1 MKDPKVQQT
10 IRQTLVERKD
20 QLRRLAYYEV
30 VRNEAKVE
38 NQLANSIVEGGA
50 KK

>member
-1 MKDPKVQQT
+1 LKDPKVQQT
-10 IRQTLVERKD
+10 IRQTLMDRKD
-20 QLRRLAYYEV
+20 QLRRQAYYEM

-38 NQLANSIVEGGA
+38 NFLANSIVQGGV

>member
-1 MKDPKVQQT
+1 MNDPKVQQT
-10 IRQTLVERKD
+10 VRETLLNRKD
-20 QLRRLAYYEV
+20 QLRRQAYYEM

-38 NQLANSIVEGGA
+38 NYLANSIVAASA